1 LLLPDTI
8 DDRGK
13 DDRTS
18 TSCRRLVSSST
29 PPSTV
34 SRRLHRCADPLYR
47 FSGHDSSSL
56 GLSQL
61 EERLQSAIHPDLRSR
76 VTLEAEKELFT
87 HTISA
92 ALLAILRELELTIDV
107 SFAAMLKS
115 PWKDLEFVSMES
127 LYVADLT
134 RDVRTVVEVVREGL
148 EQKKYV
154 RSTCDKIVG

>member
-1 LLLPDTI
+1 MQ
-8 DDRGK
+8 
-13 DDRTS
+13 
-18 TSCRRLVSSST
+18 
-29 PPSTV
+29 
-34 SRRLHRCADPLYR
+34 
-47 FSGHDSSSL
+47 
-56 GLSQL
+56 QL

-76 VTLEAEKELFT
+76 VTLETEKELFT

-107 SFAAMLKS
+107 SFGAMLKS

-134 RDVRTVVEVVREGL
+134 RDVRTVVEVVREGV